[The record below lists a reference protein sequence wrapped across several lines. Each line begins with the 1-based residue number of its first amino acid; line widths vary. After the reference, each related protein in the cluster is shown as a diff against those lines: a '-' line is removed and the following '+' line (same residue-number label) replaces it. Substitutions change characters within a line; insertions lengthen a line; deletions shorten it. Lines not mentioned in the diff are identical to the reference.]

1 MSWSKTTVIVG
12 FYPLF
17 QLPQAEGWIRHV
29 TGFIRILHAY
39 RLSNAALV
47 QVWPDELESFVD
59 EVVTLDNVEYCDYN
73 FLVSPAS
80 FDEHIGSWQ
89 PSSNLSCK
97 IIKSAHKISDTQ
109 MPGAGITVALV
120 DSGLTPHPYLPFTSF
135 KQSIECTEQWA
146 DHVRGN
152 VTVERGV
159 RRIADL
165 ESAKSLPLSGYS
177 TETDRDDFITGA
189 QQQIG
194 KIKSELSQAWLQ
206 QAVQWYQS
214 NLQIVR
220 AGSHGGPP
228 IPAYPVALNG
238 FCGQIRRISLLSRNF
253 IDNNLCVDDTYGHG
267 TAMAGILSGRSP
279 LNHVESEVEKK
290 RVISKYEIDTLGIAP
305 NAELMILKC
314 YDKHRVEASD
324 LDAVIRALEYAEEN
338 GVDIVYFGL
347 AFKGVGLPFKAAIT
361 LDRTIQALRIRNIP
375 VVCPAGNNSGSELEF
390 PAWCKDAIAITAVAV
405 DRRGQLHFAPYSNQA
420 GVGEEVLFTAYGGD
434 DDFGCL
440 TTDLYFGFKEVK
452 GTSVASAIATGIF
465 TRYLA
470 AKYSS
475 LRQKEYE
482 SAMFSMLRAGH
493 PPTLQ
498 CLQSSANIKIDDLIS
513 EARIKADHTTFS
525 GSPPSPRFG
534 YGLLRQFL
542 P

>member
-1 MSWSKTTVIVG
+1 MSWSKTTAIVG

-17 QLPQAEGWIRHV
+17 RLHQAEGWIKHV
-29 TGFIRILHAY
+29 TGFMRILHAY

-47 QVWPDELESFVD
+47 QVWPDKLESFVD

-89 PSSNLSCK
+89 RSSDLSSK
-97 IIKSAHKISDTQ
+97 IIKSVHKISDIQTA
-109 MPGAGITVALV
+109 GTGITVALV

-146 DHVRGN
+146 DHVRVN
-152 VTVERGV
+152 MAVERGV

-165 ESAKSLPLSGYS
+165 ESAKSLPLSDYS
-177 TETDRDDFITGA
+177 TETDRNDFITAA
-189 QQQIG
+189 QQHIG
-194 KIKSELSQAWLQ
+194 TLKSDLSQMWLQ
-206 QAVQWYQS
+206 QATQWYQS
-214 NLQIVR
+214 NLQIAR
-220 AGSHGGPP
+220 AGSYGGPP
-228 IPAYPVALNG
+228 MPAYPIALNS
-238 FCGQIRRISLLSRNF
+238 FCGQVRRISLLSRNF
-253 IDNNLCVDDTYGHG
+253 IDNNLCVDDSYGHG
-267 TAMAGILSGRSP
+267 TAMAGILSGRPP
-279 LNHVESEVEKK
+279 LSYVESEVERK
-290 RVISKYEIDTLGIAP
+290 RVISKYEIDTLSIAP

-314 YDKHRVEASD
+314 YDKQRVDASN
-324 LDAVIRALEYAEEN
+324 LDSVIRALEYAEEH

-347 AFKGVGLPFKAAIT
+347 AFKAMGLPARAAIT
-361 LDRTIQALRIRNIP
+361 LDRTIRALRIRNIP
-375 VVCPAGNNSGSELEF
+375 VVCPAGNNSASELEF
-390 PAWCKDAIAITAVAV
+390 PAGCKDAIAITAVAV
-405 DRRGQLHFAPYSNQA
+405 DRRGQLHSAPYSNHA

-440 TTDLYFGFKEVK
+440 TTSLYFSFKEVK
-452 GTSVASAIATGIF
+452 GTSIAAAIATGIF

-482 SAMFSMLRAGH
+482 SVMFSRLRAGQ
-493 PPTLQ
+493 PPTSQ
-498 CLQSSANIKIDDLIS
+498 CLQISANVKIDDLIS
-513 EARIKADHTTFS
+513 EARIKADYTNFS
-525 GSPPSPRFG
+525 GATPSPKFG